1 MNVPIMNGKH
11 GNLMGN
17 IISSGQTQ
25 IFLKLGKGKTRI
37 PSKEGEV
44 KLYLFVDDMIF
55 LEMVKGSMK
64 K

>member
-1 MNVPIMNGKH
+1 MDVPIISDKR

-17 IISSGQTQ
+17 IISSSQTQ
-25 IFLKLGKGKTRI
+25 IFLKLGKGKTCI
-37 PSKEGEV
+37 PNKEGEV

-55 LEMVKGSMK
+55 LEMIKGSMK